1 MDQSRGIE
9 DAWEEA
15 QFRRAR
21 SLRVSVRLGW
31 FTRTIYNR
39 RNDWTTKRVNNKKRS
54 VERVVSINYHHSFR
68 VVAEI
73 EESKGEER
81 WGKGGGEGTTTLRSN
96 RKPLRKSKLVLR
108 IRFDIRKTRC
118 NINVM
123 CS

>member
-81 WGKGGGEGTTTLRSN
+81 WGKGGGGGNNDVAVEPET
-96 RKPLRKSKLVLR
+96 VA
-108 IRFDIRKTRC
+108 
-118 NINVM
+118 
-123 CS
+123 